1 MSDSRDASGSGEK
14 PLSDPKS
21 TTTPPTDQG
30 AGSKTSNF
38 TTSGYTG
45 TTTKI
50 AYGVMF
56 GLVIGVLIGLGSFS
70 LRPTSNVEAPSQQSA
85 KAAASEEMAV
95 TWRMASAF
103 QGDVMQLGTGG
114 RRFADMVSK
123 LSDGQFIVQFVE
135 PGGSV
140 PVAGVFD
147 AVRNGDVD
155 AGWALSTYWSNQ
167 IPAASFF
174 SGVPFGPP
182 PGEFLAWLEFGG
194 GQEIYDD
201 IYAAYG
207 VRGMPCA
214 VLSADASGWFRK
226 EIKSVR
232 DFRGLKVR
240 YYGLGAR
247 VLAKLGAVPTL
258 PSGDVYEALES
269 GALDAAEYATPAID
283 AQHFFDRVAGH
294 YYFPGWHQ
302 QATLVE
308 LLISREKW
316 DALSDQQRLLI
327 ETGCGDNLQHTLA
340 ESEAAQA
347 RILADFRAAGV
358 QFHTWSP
365 GLLAQFRK
373 QWLAVVG
380 EESAKDPNFKRAATS
395 LSNFRQ
401 NYAVWRD
408 LGYL

>member
-1 MSDSRDASGSGEK
+1 MSDSRDASDGGQK
-14 PLSDPKS
+14 PSSDPKS
-21 TTTPPTDQG
+21 TSTAPPTDKGTEATAPIG
-30 AGSKTSNF
+30 AGNV
-38 TTSGYTG
+38 
-45 TTTKI
+45 TKI

-56 GLVIGVLIGLGSFS
+56 GLVIGILIALGSFS
-70 LRPTSNVEAPSQQSA
+70 LRPTSSTEPTAQQP
-85 KAAASEEMAV
+85 AAASAAKKMAV

-103 QGDVMQLGTGG
+103 QGEVLQLGTGG
-114 RRFADMVSK
+114 RRFADLVSQ
-123 LSDGQFIVQFVE
+123 LSGGEFVVQFVE
-135 PGGSV
+135 PGSSV
-140 PVAGVFD
+140 PVAGIFD
-147 AVRNGDVD
+147 AVRTGKVD

-182 PGEFLAWLEFGG
+182 PSEFLAWLKFGG
-194 GQEIYDD
+194 GQAIYDD
-201 IYAAYG
+201 IYAVHG
-207 VRGMPCA
+207 VRGLPCA
-214 VLSADASGWFRK
+214 VISADASGWFSK

-247 VLAKLGAVPTL
+247 ILAKLGAVPIL

-269 GALDAAEYATPAID
+269 GALDAAEYGTPAID

-308 LLISREKW
+308 LLINRGKW

-327 ETGCGDNLQHTLA
+327 ESGCGDNLQHTLA
-340 ESEAAQA
+340 ESEAAQGGV
-347 RILADFRAAGV
+347 LAELRAAGV
-358 QFHTWSP
+358 QFHKWSP
-365 GLLAQFRK
+365 RLLAEFRK
-373 QWLAVVG
+373 QWLTIVG
-380 EESAKDPNFKRAATS
+380 EESAKDANFKRAATS
-395 LSNFRQ
+395 LTNFRQ

>member
-1 MSDSRDASGSGEK
+1 MSDPQDASDAAKK
-14 PLSDPKS
+14 PAGDTESASPA
-21 TTTPPTDQG
+21 PPAAQS
-30 AGSKTSNF
+30 AEPKTSGNA
-38 TTSGYTG
+38 SA
-45 TTTKI
+45 TKI

-56 GLVIGVLIGLGSFS
+56 GLVVGVLIGLGSFS
-70 LRPTSNVEAPSQQSA
+70 LRPSSTTESA
-85 KAAASEEMAV
+85 TPPPATAAASEKMVVA
-95 TWRMASAF
+95 WRMASAF
-103 QGDVMQLGTGG
+103 QGEVMQLGTGG
-114 RRFADMVSK
+114 RRFAELISK
-123 LSDGQFIVQFVE
+123 LSGGEFVVRFVE
-135 PGGSV
+135 PGASV
-140 PVAGVFD
+140 PVLGIFD
-147 AVRNGDVD
+147 AVRNGDID
-155 AGWALSTYWSNQ
+155 AGWTLSTYWSKQ

-182 PGEFLAWLEFGG
+182 PGEFLAWLKFGG
-194 GQEIYDD
+194 GQAIYDD

-207 VRGMPCA
+207 VRGLPCA
-214 VLSADASGWFRK
+214 VLSADASGWFSK
-226 EIKSVR
+226 EIKSVA

-247 VLAKLGAVPTL
+247 ILEKLGAVPTL
-258 PSGDVYEALES
+258 PAGDVYEALES

-308 LLISREKW
+308 LLVSRSKW
-316 DALSDQQRLLI
+316 DALSDRQRLQI
-327 ETGCGDNLQHTLA
+327 EASCGDNLQYTLA

-347 RILADFRAAGV
+347 RVLGELRAAGV

-365 GLLAQFRK
+365 RLLAQFRK
-373 QWLAVVG
+373 RWLEVVG

-395 LSNFRQ
+395 LTNFRQ